1 MNELLI
7 RPIAYIRT
15 DFPDKFGIP
24 RQGGVIDVL
33 KGRIFFEKEFNDINA
48 VREIEQYS
56 HLWLI
61 WGFSKNFDRE
71 ESWHSTV
78 RPPVLGGNRRVGVF
92 ASRSPFRPNP
102 LGLSVVKLENVEY
115 TENGPELIVSGI
127 DMTDMTPIYDIKP
140 YLKYT
145 DAVTDANDGFSYATK
160 EALLKVDFCGNDLG
174 MNPEII
180 RAVSLILSN
189 DPRPHY
195 QEDPARIYNMTY
207 AGLNISFRVENDTAY
222 VIEIKKTD

>member
-24 RQGGVIDVL
+24 RQGGVIDML
-33 KGRIFFEKEFNDINA
+33 KGRIFFEKEYNDRNY

-71 ESWHSTV
+71 AKHSTV
-78 RPPVLGGNRRVGVF
+78 RPPVLGGNERVGVF

-102 LGLSVVKLENVEY
+102 LALSAVKLEGAEY
-115 TENGPELIVSGI
+115 TKKGPVLIVSGI
-127 DMTDMTPIYDIKP
+127 DMADMTPIYDIKP

-145 DAVTDANDGFSYATK
+145 DAITDANDGFSYATK
-160 EALLKVDFCGNDLG
+160 EALLKVDFCGNDRALD
-174 MNPEII
+174 PEII
-180 RAVSLILSN
+180 RTLSFILSN

-195 QEDPARIYNMTY
+195 QADPTRIYNMTY
-207 AGLNISFRVENDTAY
+207 AGYNISFRVENKTVY
-222 VIEIKKTD
+222 VLKII